1 MMPYVPDR
9 TAEKLFFFL
18 QEWYICPIETHLDNE
33 EEKDFQNQAGGIFN
47 AWQKFI

>member
-1 MMPYVPDR
+1 MCLTVQLR
-9 TAEKLFFFL
+9 SFFFFL